1 MAVPKQ
7 RHTKSRRNKRRMHL
21 FAKKPNLSLC
31 PKCGKEVLPHTI
43 CWNCGYYKGREIVDV
58 LAKLDKKEK
67 KKREKEMKVKE
78 REEKGEEKAGPLTWE
93 EMSKR

>member
-1 MAVPKQ
+1 
-7 RHTKSRRNKRRMHL
+7 MHL